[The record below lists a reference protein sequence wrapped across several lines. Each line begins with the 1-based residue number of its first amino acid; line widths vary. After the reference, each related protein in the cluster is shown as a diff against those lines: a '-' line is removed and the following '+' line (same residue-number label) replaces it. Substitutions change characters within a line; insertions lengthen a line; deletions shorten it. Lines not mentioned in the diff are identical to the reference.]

1 MTMAPK
7 DEPADSVGSTPWP
20 FLIAL
25 TIIVIVIG
33 GIAVVRWLDGDDIP
47 EVDVVAQAAIAQ
59 NDALQR
65 ADFADYATYTC
76 AAEVG
81 EESKVLDAQQR
92 SVAIDGQRYID
103 GISGVTID
111 GDTATGT
118 VTYHFDKTP
127 DDKVDIPTTFV
138 REDGR
143 WKVCTPAQ

>member
-1 MTMAPK
+1 MAP
-7 DEPADSVGSTPWP
+7 
-20 FLIAL
+20 FLGAL
-25 TIIVIVIG
+25 AVIVL
-33 GIAVVRWLDGDDIP
+33 AVIVVVLLNSFGTDGRS
-47 EVDVVAQAAIAQ
+47 EEQKVSLAAVGQ

-81 EESKVLDAQQR
+81 EESKVLDTQQR
-92 SVAIDGQRYID
+92 SVATDGQRYID